1 MEIPHL
7 DLFNRAIDTHT
18 HTHMCVY
25 MPICIFAP
33 WPIFVLT

>member
-7 DLFNRAIDTHT
+7 DLFNRATDT
-18 HTHMCVY
+18 HTHMCIY